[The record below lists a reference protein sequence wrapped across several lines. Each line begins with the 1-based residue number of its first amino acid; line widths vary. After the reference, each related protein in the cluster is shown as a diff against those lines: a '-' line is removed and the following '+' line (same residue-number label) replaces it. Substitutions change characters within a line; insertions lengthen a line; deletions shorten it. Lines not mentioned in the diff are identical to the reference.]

1 MSAPTLIAKGTEL
14 IAKKIIAI
22 AKEHGIPVVE
32 NPPVARAL
40 FRMVELNKE
49 ISPDLY
55 KAVAEILL
63 FVYNLR
69 KNQKSGN
76 ILKEEK

>member
-1 MSAPTLIAKGTEL
+1 MEAPKLIAKGTEL
-14 IAKKIIAI
+14 FAKKIIEVAR
-22 AKEHGIPVVE
+22 EHAIPVIE

-40 FRMVELNKE
+40 FRMVELNSY
-49 ISPDLY
+49 IPPDLY

-69 KNQKSGN
+69 NPQKGVN
-76 ILKEEK
+76 INSK